1 VSRRTLLLVVG
12 AAALL
17 AAALIAVSV
26 VGGGDDEETGA
37 TTTQTAT
44 SGTTTGAGPEIDT
57 SSLATIRGVPQS
69 GLVLG
74 RSNAPATIVEYAD
87 LQCPFCAEFSKESLP
102 SLIDEW
108 VRPGKAR
115 IDFRGL
121 HFLGPDSEKALRF
134 VLAAAERNK
143 AWGAIELLYA
153 NQGEENS
160 GWVTDGLLRAV
171 ARALELDSDAMVA
184 ASTSTRYDT
193 AIDGMSQEAQAD
205 QVSATPFFFVARRGG
220 TPVEVGA
227 GALAPNAF
235 RPALEAATSG

>member
-57 SSLATIRGVPQS
+57 SSLATIRGLQQS

-74 RSNAPATIVEYAD
+74 RSNAPATIIEYAD
-87 LQCPFCAEFSKESLP
+87 LQCPFCGEFSKESLP
-102 SLIDEW
+102 ALIDEW
-108 VRPGKAR
+108 VRPGKSR
-115 IDFRGL
+115 IAFRGL
-121 HFLGPDSEKALRF
+121 DFLGPDSEKALRL
-134 VLAAAERNK
+134 VLAAAERDK

-160 GWVTDGLLRAV
+160 GWVTDGLLRAI
-171 ARALELDSDAMVA
+171 ATALQLDPDAMVA
-184 ASTSTRYDT
+184 ASTSTRYDA
-193 AIDGMSQEAQAD
+193 AIERMNQEAQAD
-205 QVSATPFFFVARRGG
+205 QVSGTPTFLVSRRGG
-220 TPVEVGA
+220 TPVTVGT
-227 GALAPNAF
+227 GALAPDAF
-235 RPALEAATSG
+235 QQALQAATSG